1 MKRLSFSL
9 LTITVLSFILVQS
22 CSTDEEETI
31 TPTVQTLEPEPEPD
45 PVEYSLTVSAADGG
59 TVSTEGGEYVEY
71 SLTVEEGTEVTITA
85 MPDEGHRFTGW
96 EGNNSTNESL
106 TNTLNADQTLRALFE
121 LIPIYTLTVT
131 SSEGGT
137 ASSEGGEYEDGTDIE
152 ITATANE
159 GYRFVGWEGSD
170 STNESL
176 TITLNSDQTLQALF
190 ELILIDTDG
199 DGVVDSE
206 DDFPFNSS
214 LSRDLW
220 GEKLN
225 IEPELFFSSDI
236 PLASQEKFRNDLMLA
251 VEEWGIYSPVEY
263 WVLGRDISTAI
274 DLAKIYCGRRIERG
288 EYFKDEL
295 ENVADT
301 EVMNICLVEMMYPE
315 TIPLNLDYSI
325 SNLNKIFFEEDLS
338 NFNGDGTG
346 RLERFRKVILPRTEA
361 VASPKR
367 DWGICLLKQSFPYQY
382 ENNQW
387 GYSKEDITPTIFHE
401 YFHAVNYARV
411 TSEEYVRNVY
421 VFREGTS
428 GSLENPDHGP
438 PFFKEGSAMYI
449 SEYTLRK
456 LINEGKYQ
464 KSAGWNFS
472 LRDLMRG
479 KMENLQEKIS
489 NCPNFN
495 HKELFYTS
503 LCDAYTFGM
512 WGVAYLLDKIAD
524 QDAYQNV
531 LFPLLDQLGWEAA
544 FQATFGINT
553 QQFNQEFLEF
563 LELPIEQQLEIIPDI

>member
-1 MKRLSFSL
+1 
-9 LTITVLSFILVQS
+9 
-22 CSTDEEETI
+22 
-31 TPTVQTLEPEPEPD
+31 
-45 PVEYSLTVSAADGG
+45 
-59 TVSTEGGEYVEY
+59 
-71 SLTVEEGTEVTITA
+71 
-85 MPDEGHRFTGW
+85 
-96 EGNNSTNESL
+96 
-106 TNTLNADQTLRALFE
+106 
-121 LIPIYTLTVT
+121 
-131 SSEGGT
+131 
-137 ASSEGGEYEDGTDIE
+137 
-152 ITATANE
+152 
-159 GYRFVGWEGSD
+159 
-170 STNESL
+170 
-176 TITLNSDQTLQALF
+176 
-190 ELILIDTDG
+190 
-199 DGVVDSE
+199 
-206 DDFPFNSS
+206 
-214 LSRDLW
+214 
-220 GEKLN
+220 
-225 IEPELFFSSDI
+225 
-236 PLASQEKFRNDLMLA
+236 MLA

-263 WVLGRDISTAI
+263 WVLGRDISSAI
-274 DLAKIYCGRRIERG
+274 DLAKIYCERRIERG
-288 EYFKDEL
+288 EYFKDDL

>member
-1 MKRLSFSL
+1 MKYSFSFL
-9 LTITVLSFILVQS
+9 FVCLLSFIIVFS
-22 CSTDEEETI
+22 CSTEEEESVA
-31 TPTVQTLEPEPEPD
+31 PVVQTPQQEPEPEP
-45 PVEYSLTVSAADGG
+45 VEYTLTVSAADGG
-59 TVSTEGGEYVEY
+59 TVSTEGGTY
-71 SLTVEEGTEVTITA
+71 EEGSEVTITA
-85 MPDEGHRFTGW
+85 SASEGYRFTGW
-96 EGNNSTNESL
+96 EGNSSTSESL
-106 TNTLNADQTLRALFE
+106 TVTLNSNQTYLALFE

-131 SSEGGT
+131 TGEGGT
-137 ASSEGGEYEDGTDIE
+137 ISTEGGTFEEGTIIAVTATPSEGYE
-152 ITATANE
+152 
-159 GYRFVGWEGSD
+159 FVGWESSDESTYSD
-170 STNESL
+170 SFLEIPLDKSFTL
-176 TITLNSDQTLQALF
+176 TALFQPTQQTL
-190 ELILIDTDG
+190 IDSDG

-225 IEPELFFSSDI
+225 IEPELFFSNDI

-263 WVLGRDISTAI
+263 WVLGRDISSAI
-274 DLAKIYCGRRIERG
+274 DLAKIYCQRRIERG

-295 ENVADT
+295 ENVAET

-361 VASPKR
+361 VASSKR
-367 DWGICLLKQSFPYQY
+367 DWGICLIKQSFPYQY

-479 KMENLQEKIS
+479 KMENLQEKMS

>member
-1 MKRLSFSL
+1 MKYSFSFL
-9 LTITVLSFILVQS
+9 FVCLLSFIIVFS
-22 CSTDEEETI
+22 CSTEEEESVA
-31 TPTVQTLEPEPEPD
+31 PVVQTPQQEPEPEP
-45 PVEYSLTVSAADGG
+45 VEYTLTVSAADGG
-59 TVSTEGGEYVEY
+59 TVSTEGGTY
-71 SLTVEEGTEVTITA
+71 EEGSEVTITA
-85 MPDEGHRFTGW
+85 SASEGYRFTGW
-96 EGNNSTNESL
+96 EGNSSTSESL
-106 TNTLNADQTLRALFE
+106 TVTLNSNQTYLALFE

-131 SSEGGT
+131 TGEGGT
-137 ASSEGGEYEDGTDIE
+137 ISTEGGTFEEGTIIAVTATPSEGYE
-152 ITATANE
+152 
-159 GYRFVGWEGSD
+159 FVGWESSDESTYSD
-170 STNESL
+170 SFLEIPLDKSFTL
-176 TITLNSDQTLQALF
+176 TALFQPTQQTL
-190 ELILIDTDG
+190 IDSDG

-225 IEPELFFSSDI
+225 IEPELFFSNDI

-263 WVLGRDISTAI
+263 WVLGRDISSAI
-274 DLAKIYCGRRIERG
+274 DLAKIYCQRRIERG

-295 ENVADT
+295 ENVAET

-361 VASPKR
+361 VASSKR
-367 DWGICLLKQSFPYQY
+367 DWGICLIKQSFPYQY

-563 LELPIEQQLEIIPDI
+563 LELPIEEQLEIIPDI

>member
-1 MKRLSFSL
+1 MAFF
-9 LTITVLSFILVQS
+9 FIYS
-22 CSTDEEETI
+22 CSAEEEDT
-31 TPTVQTLEPEPEPD
+31 TPPTSIIQTPEPEP
-45 PVEYSLTVSAADGG
+45 PAPTQYSLSVTAGEGGTVSTEGGTYDEGTEVTITATPSEGYEFVGWEGNDSSNESLTITLNSDQTLQALFELIPPTQYTLTVSAADGG

-106 TNTLNADQTLRALFE
+106 TITLNADQTLR
-121 LIPIYTLTVT
+121 
-131 SSEGGT
+131 
-137 ASSEGGEYEDGTDIE
+137 
-152 ITATANE
+152 
-159 GYRFVGWEGSD
+159 
-170 STNESL
+170 
-176 TITLNSDQTLQALF
+176 ALF

-263 WVLGRDISTAI
+263 WVLGRDISSAI
-274 DLAKIYCGRRIERG
+274 DLAKIYCERRIERG
-288 EYFKDEL
+288 EYFKDDL

-464 KSAGWNFS
+464 KTAGWNKP
-472 LRDLMRG
+472 LRNLMRR
-479 KMENLQEKIS
+479 KMENLQEKMS

-563 LELPIEQQLEIIPDI
+563 LELPIEEQLEIIPDI